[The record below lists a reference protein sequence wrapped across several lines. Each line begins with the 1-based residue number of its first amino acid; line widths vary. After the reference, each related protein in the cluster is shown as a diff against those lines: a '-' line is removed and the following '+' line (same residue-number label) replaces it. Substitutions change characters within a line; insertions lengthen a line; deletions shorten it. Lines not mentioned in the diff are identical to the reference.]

1 MRNRSEGTP
10 KVVPDIKVSSPEEVE
25 EERKI
30 SEIKQ
35 HLTQN

>member
-10 KVVPDIKVSSPEEVE
+10 KVIADIKVSSPEEVE

-30 SEIKQ
+30 IEIKQ
-35 HLTQN
+35 HSTQN